1 MRIRESEFLS
11 GQSPQVSLGNEVFA
25 GTAAAA
31 VLISLVFI
39 VAGIRGRQYWIASI
53 GFSLLA
59 RISHHPSTATA
70 PWRALAGFRSVGVL
84 DIVSTMPAR
93 SSVTKATQATPLH
106 RLATNGGEKCGLVGS
121 IAYLVIVVLG
131 YQ

>member
-25 GTAAAA
+25 GTAAVA

-53 GFSLLA
+53 GFSLL
-59 RISHHPSTATA
+59 
-70 PWRALAGFRSVGVL
+70 
-84 DIVSTMPAR
+84 
-93 SSVTKATQATPLH
+93 
-106 RLATNGGEKCGLVGS
+106 VGS

-131 YQ
+131 YK